1 VLTTSALKKKEKASQ
16 TSRLFPQSCT
26 LQPKKTTP
34 CKQNH
39 ITQKKNTQD
48 SNFQSTYPLQ
58 KKKKDV
64 PSSHEKTR
72 KELQNI

>member
-1 VLTTSALKKKEKASQ
+1 VLTTSALKKKKKQVKHHVFFHNLVPFSQ
-16 TSRLFPQSCT
+16 
-26 LQPKKTTP
+26 KKTTP

-39 ITQKKNTQD
+39 ITQKKKHTG
-48 SNFQSTYPLQ
+48 FQLSINISPS

>member
-26 LQPKKTTP
+26 LQPKK
-34 CKQNH
+34 N
-39 ITQKKNTQD
+39 N
-48 SNFQSTYPLQ
+48 PLQ
-58 KKKKDV
+58 TKPYYTKKKHTGFQLSINISPSKKKKDV

>member
-1 VLTTSALKKKEKASQ
+1 MLTTSALKKKEKASQ

-39 ITQKKNTQD
+39 ITQKKKHTG
-48 SNFQSTYPLQ
+48 FQLSINISPS